1 MMKVLET
8 MFLEPHNKTSCCG
21 RAVKGAGKEVGAV
34 RVG

>member
-8 MFLEPHNKTSCCG
+8 MFLDPHKKASCRG
-21 RAVKGAGKEVGAV
+21 RAVKGAGNEVGAV